1 MSASKSDERDVVQR
15 VISGEFD
22 AGAVSQKMME
32 SMAEDGS
39 LGPDRV
45 RIFWTSPGY
54 SHCCF
59 TSQSNMSPK
68 LAAKIE
74 AAFLS
79 VTYEDPIGKLV
90 LEGEDCDHFVQGTDT
105 GWALIEKAAEAEGL
119 I

>member
-1 MSASKSDERDVVQR
+1 
-15 VISGEFD
+15 
-22 AGAVSQKMME
+22 MME

-39 LGPDRV
+39 LELDRV
-45 RIFWTSPGY
+45 RIFWTIPGY

-59 TSQSNMSPK
+59 TSQSKLSPK
-68 LAAKIE
+68 LAAKLE

-79 VTYEDPIGKLV
+79 VIYEDPIGKLV
-90 LEGEDCDHFVQGTDT
+90 LEGEDCDHLLQGTDT

>member
-1 MSASKSDERDVVQR
+1 MQR

-22 AGAVSQKMME
+22 ASAVSQKMME
-32 SMAEDGS
+32 SMTEDGS
-39 LGPDRV
+39 LEPDGV
-45 RIFWTSPGY
+45 RIFWTRPGY

-68 LAAKIE
+68 PAAKIE

-79 VTYEDPIGKLV
+79 VTYEDPIGISVLV
-90 LEGEDCDHFVQGTDT
+90 GEDCDHFVQGTDI
-105 GWALIEKAAEAEGL
+105 GWELIEKAAEAEGL